1 MHAYPGHPAISYHR
15 RTTCVP
21 LASGHWLVVGLAFGN
36 GPYVVA
42 GLVYAC
48 IHTAY
53 YMVWVRALLQRE
65 ETLHVGLTIS

>member
-1 MHAYPGHPAISYHR
+1 M
-15 RTTCVP
+15 P
-21 LASGHWLVVGLAFGN
+21 LASGYWLVVGLAFGN
-36 GPYVVA
+36 GPYAVA